1 MGDQPV
7 KPTPV
12 LPPGTFTSA
21 PPHSLPGQP
30 GFGSLEGEEE
40 EDDGLH
46 SSTLPN
52 DEFLVSFFEQI
63 FFRKTRLFCKS

>member
-1 MGDQPV
+1 MAGHQPGLGDQPV

-12 LPPGTFTSA
+12 LPPGAFTTA
-21 PPHSLPGQP
+21 PPNILPGQP

-40 EDDGLH
+40 DDDSLH

-52 DEFLVSFFEQI
+52 DEFLV
-63 FFRKTRLFCKS
+63 RGHP